1 VKRLLRTLL
10 PVAVLGA
17 SGAVGYVLIS
27 TGPEPKR
34 RPPQTV
40 APVVEVMAVQPR
52 DYAVVVH
59 TRGTVAP
66 RTQSTLMPEVA
77 GRIVEVAPQFRA
89 GGFFEAGQE
98 LVRIDPRDHEHS
110 VTIARAEL
118 AQARLALREEEAQG
132 DQARRDWEKL
142 NMAGEPS
149 DLVLRRPQMENARAA
164 VAAAEARLQQA
175 EANLERTRIR
185 APYAGRMLGK
195 QVDVGQYVAPGTV
208 LATLYAVD
216 YVEVRLPLTDRQA
229 AFVDLPEAYRGEPA
243 AGPGPAVTLSAT
255 IGDKTYRWQ
264 GRIVRTEGAIDT
276 RSRQLF
282 MVAQVDDPYA
292 RRAEGQPPLKVGQF
306 VEAAVVGRTLSNVYV
321 LPRRAV
327 RGEDEVL
334 VVTPEDRIERRR
346 IDVAWR
352 DQDNVVARA
361 GLAPAERVSL
371 TALPFA
377 ADGAPVQVH
386 GQTTDKKP
394 SKPPK
399 GKRKNARPD

>member
-1 VKRLLRTLL
+1 MKRLLRMLL
-10 PVAVLGA
+10 PAAVLGA
-17 SGAVGYVLIS
+17 SAAIGYLLIS
-27 TGPEPKR
+27 TGPEAKR
-34 RPPQTV
+34 RPPQTL
-40 APVVEVMAVQPR
+40 APVVEVVAVQPR

-66 RTQSTLMPEVA
+66 RTQSTLIPEVA
-77 GRIVEVAPQFRA
+77 GRIVAVAPEFRA

-98 LVRIDPRDHEHS
+98 LVRIDPRDHEHD
-110 VTIARAEL
+110 VTVARAEL
-118 AQARLALREEEAQG
+118 ARARLALREEEAQG
-132 DQARRDWEKL
+132 EQARRDWKKL
-142 NMAGEPS
+142 NMAGEPG

-164 VAAAEARLQQA
+164 VAAAQARLHQA

-185 APYAGRMLGK
+185 APYAGRVLDK

-243 AGPGPAVTLSAT
+243 AGPGPAVTLSAA
-255 IGDKTYRWQ
+255 IGDQTHRWQ

-306 VEAAVVGRTLSNVYV
+306 VEAAVAGRTLSQVYV

-334 VVTPEDRIERRR
+334 VVTPEDRLQRRR
-346 IDVAWR
+346 IEVVWR
-352 DQDNVVARA
+352 DTDSVVAA
-361 GLAPAERVSL
+361 TGLAPGERVSL

-386 GQTTDKKP
+386 GQTTGKKPAKP
-394 SKPPK
+394 SKD
-399 GKRKNARPD
+399 KRKDARPD